1 MHPVILERRQLLQ
14 NICAPAAKAAA
25 ASAISAWLFATPSW
39 AKPKATVLKRLV
51 CVGGSLTEIIYAL
64 NLQEHLIAIDT
75 TSTYPMAS
83 KKLPSVGYARALS
96 LEGVLSMRPQ
106 LLLVTED
113 AGPSQVLRQIS
124 HAGVQVKILKADH
137 RYEGLIDRIRAI
149 GFLLGAEGQSEKL
162 IKEINHEWQQYQ
174 KYQQCQQDI
183 HHGMIGKNEN
193 IAQKEVPCQQ
203 LKAMFIMA
211 HSPQQI
217 MVAGHSTSA
226 HAIMNYLQ
234 LDNAFKMVQGY
245 KPLTPES
252 VIAGQ
257 VNIILLTD
265 QGLQAQGG
273 MQGIL
278 RLPGVMQT
286 PAARHRQIYSREAN
300 HLLGFGPRL
309 PSMLHSLAKEIH
321 GIK

>member
-25 ASAISAWLFATPSW
+25 ATAISSWLFATPSW

-75 TSTYPMAS
+75 TSTYPMAT
-83 KKLPSVGYARALS
+83 KKLPSVGYARTLS

-113 AGPSQVLRQIS
+113 AGPPQVLRQIS
-124 HAGVQVKILKADH
+124 HAGVQVKVLKADH

-149 GFLLGAEGQSEKL
+149 GFLLGAEGQAERL
-162 IKEINHEWQQYQ
+162 IKEINHEWQR
-174 KYQQCQQDI
+174 YQQDMS
-183 HHGMIGKNEN
+183 HGMIVKNEN
-193 IAQKEVPCQQ
+193 LNKKETPSQQ

-226 HAIMNYLQ
+226 HAIMNYLH
-234 LDNAFKMVQGY
+234 LDNAFKTVQGY

-252 VIAGQ
+252 VIAGKA
-257 VNIILLTD
+257 NIILLTD

-278 RLPGVMQT
+278 RLPGVIQI

-321 GIK
+321 AIK

>member
-1 MHPVILERRQLLQ
+1 MHPVILERRQLLK
-14 NICAPAAKAAA
+14 NIFSPAAKAAA
-25 ASAISAWLFATPSW
+25 ATAISGWLFASPSW
-39 AKPKATVLKRLV
+39 SKPRATVLKRLV

-64 NLQEHLIAIDT
+64 DLQEHLIAIDT
-75 TSTYPMAS
+75 TSTYPMAT
-83 KKLPSVGYARALS
+83 KKLPNVGYARTLS

-106 LLLVTED
+106 LLLVTKD
-113 AGPSQVLRQIS
+113 AGPPQVLRQIS
-124 HAGVQVKILKADH
+124 HAGVQVKALKADH

-149 GFLLGAEGQSEKL
+149 GFLLGAEARAEKL
-162 IKEINHEWQQYQ
+162 IKEINHEWQRY
-174 KYQQCQQDI
+174 QQDI
-183 HHGMIGKNEN
+183 NHSVIGKNEVL
-193 IAQKEVPCQQ
+193 ASKKP
-203 LKAMFIMA
+203 KAMFIMA

-226 HAIMNYLQ
+226 HAIMNYLH
-234 LDNAFKMVQGY
+234 LDNAFKIVDGY

-252 VIAGQ
+252 VIASQ
-257 VNIILLTD
+257 ADVILLTD

-273 MQGIL
+273 MKEIL

-309 PSMLHSLAKEIH
+309 PSMLYSLAREIH
-321 GIK
+321 DIN

>member
-25 ASAISAWLFATPSW
+25 ATAISSWLFATPSW

-75 TSTYPMAS
+75 TSTYPMAT
-83 KKLPSVGYARALS
+83 KKLPSVGYARTLS

-113 AGPSQVLRQIS
+113 AGPPQVLRQIS
-124 HAGVQVKILKADH
+124 HAGVQVKVLKADH

-149 GFLLGAEGQSEKL
+149 GFLLGAEGQAERL
-162 IKEINHEWQQYQ
+162 IKEINHEWQR
-174 KYQQCQQDI
+174 YQQDMS
-183 HHGMIGKNEN
+183 HGMIVKNEN
-193 IAQKEVPCQQ
+193 LNKKEVPSQQ

-226 HAIMNYLQ
+226 HAIMNYLH
-234 LDNAFKMVQGY
+234 LDNAFKTVQGY

-252 VIAGQ
+252 VIAGKA
-257 VNIILLTD
+257 NIILLTD

-278 RLPGVMQT
+278 RLPGVIQI

-321 GIK
+321 AIK

>member
-25 ASAISAWLFATPSW
+25 ATAISSWLFATPSW
-39 AKPKATVLKRLV
+39 AKPQATVLKRLV

-75 TSTYPMAS
+75 TSTYPMAT
-83 KKLPSVGYARALS
+83 KKLPSVGYARTLS

-113 AGPSQVLRQIS
+113 AGPPQVLRQIS
-124 HAGVQVKILKADH
+124 HAGVQVKVLKADH

-149 GFLLGAEGQSEKL
+149 GFLLGAEGQAERL
-162 IKEINHEWQQYQ
+162 IKEINHEWQR
-174 KYQQCQQDI
+174 YQQDMS
-183 HHGMIGKNEN
+183 HGMIVKNEN
-193 IAQKEVPCQQ
+193 LNKKEVPSQQ

-226 HAIMNYLQ
+226 HAIMNYLH
-234 LDNAFKMVQGY
+234 LDNAFKTVQGY

-252 VIAGQ
+252 VIAGKA
-257 VNIILLTD
+257 NIILLTD

-278 RLPGVMQT
+278 RLPGVIQI

-321 GIK
+321 AIK

>member
-1 MHPVILERRQLLQ
+1 MHSVILERRQLLQ
-14 NICAPAAKAAA
+14 NICAPAVKAVAA
-25 ASAISAWLFATPSW
+25 TTISAWLFATPSW
-39 AKPKATVLKRLV
+39 AKPRPTVLKRLV

-75 TSTYPMAS
+75 TSTYPMAT
-83 KKLPSVGYARALS
+83 KKLPSVGYARTLS

-113 AGPSQVLRQIS
+113 AGPPQVLREIS
-124 HAGVQVKILKADH
+124 HAGVQVRVLKADH
-137 RYEGLIDRIRAI
+137 RYEGLIDRVRAI
-149 GFLLGAEGQSEKL
+149 GFLLGAEGQAERL

-174 KYQQCQQDI
+174 QDI
-183 HHGMIGKNEN
+183 NHAMIGKNEN
-193 IAQKEVPCQQ
+193 LNKKKVPSQQ

-226 HAIMNYLQ
+226 HAIINYLH
-234 LDNAFKMVQGY
+234 LDNAFKTVQGY
-245 KPLTPES
+245 KPLNPES

-257 VNIILLTD
+257 ANIILLTD

-321 GIK
+321 AIK

>member
-39 AKPKATVLKRLV
+39 AKPKATLLKRLV

-113 AGPSQVLRQIS
+113 AGPPQVLRQIS
-124 HAGVQVKILKADH
+124 HAGVQVKVLKADH

-149 GFLLGAEGQSEKL
+149 GFLLGAEGQAERL
-162 IKEINHEWQQYQ
+162 IKEINHEWQR
-174 KYQQCQQDI
+174 YQQDMS
-183 HHGMIGKNEN
+183 HGMIVKNEN
-193 IAQKEVPCQQ
+193 LNKKEVPSQQ

-226 HAIMNYLQ
+226 HAIMNYLH
-234 LDNAFKMVQGY
+234 LDNAFKTVQGY

-252 VIAGQ
+252 VIAGKA
-257 VNIILLTD
+257 NIILLTD

-278 RLPGVMQT
+278 RLPGVIQI

-309 PSMLHSLAKEIH
+309 PSMLHSLAKEMH
-321 GIK
+321 AIK

>member
-1 MHPVILERRQLLQ
+1 
-14 NICAPAAKAAA
+14 
-25 ASAISAWLFATPSW
+25 
-39 AKPKATVLKRLV
+39 
-51 CVGGSLTEIIYAL
+51 VGGSLTEIIYAL

-75 TSTYPMAS
+75 TSTYPMAT
-83 KKLPSVGYARALS
+83 KKLPSVGYARTLS

-113 AGPSQVLRQIS
+113 AGPPQVLRQIS
-124 HAGVQVKILKADH
+124 HAGVQVKVLKADH

-149 GFLLGAEGQSEKL
+149 GFLLGAEGQAERL
-162 IKEINHEWQQYQ
+162 IKEINHEWQR
-174 KYQQCQQDI
+174 YQQDMS
-183 HHGMIGKNEN
+183 HGMIVKNEN
-193 IAQKEVPCQQ
+193 LNKKEVPSQQ

-226 HAIMNYLQ
+226 HAIMNYLH
-234 LDNAFKMVQGY
+234 LDNAFKTVQGY

-252 VIAGQ
+252 VIAGKA
-257 VNIILLTD
+257 NIILLTD

-278 RLPGVMQT
+278 RLPGVIQI

-321 GIK
+321 AIK

>member
-25 ASAISAWLFATPSW
+25 ATAVSGWLFATPSW
-39 AKPKATVLKRLV
+39 AKPRTTILKRLV

-75 TSTYPMAS
+75 TSTYPMAT
-83 KKLPSVGYARALS
+83 KKLPSVGYARTLS

-113 AGPSQVLRQIS
+113 AGPPQVLRQIS
-124 HAGVQVKILKADH
+124 YAGVQVKVLKADH

-149 GFLLGAEGQSEKL
+149 GFLLGVEARAEKL

-174 KYQQCQQDI
+174 QDMS
-183 HHGMIGKNEN
+183 HGMIGKNEN
-193 IAQKEVPCQQ
+193 LLKKEVPSQQ

-217 MVAGHSTSA
+217 MVAGRSTSA
-226 HAIMNYLQ
+226 HAIMNYLH
-234 LDNAFKMVQGY
+234 LDNAFKTVQGY

-257 VNIILLTD
+257 ANIILLTD

-321 GIK
+321 VIK

>member
-1 MHPVILERRQLLQ
+1 MHPVIPERRQLLQ

-25 ASAISAWLFATPSW
+25 ATAISSWLFATPSW

-75 TSTYPMAS
+75 TSTYPMAT
-83 KKLPSVGYARALS
+83 KKLPSVGYARTLS

-113 AGPSQVLRQIS
+113 AGPPQVLRQIS
-124 HAGVQVKILKADH
+124 HAGVQVKVLKADH

-149 GFLLGAEGQSEKL
+149 GFLLGAEGQAERL
-162 IKEINHEWQQYQ
+162 IKEINHEWQR
-174 KYQQCQQDI
+174 YQQDMS
-183 HHGMIGKNEN
+183 HGMIVKNEN
-193 IAQKEVPCQQ
+193 LNKKEVPSQQ

-226 HAIMNYLQ
+226 HAIMNYLH
-234 LDNAFKMVQGY
+234 LDNAFKTVQGY

-252 VIAGQ
+252 VIAGKA
-257 VNIILLTD
+257 NIILLTD

-278 RLPGVMQT
+278 RLPGVIQI

-321 GIK
+321 AIK

>member
-1 MHPVILERRQLLQ
+1 MHPVILERRQLLK
-14 NICAPAAKAAA
+14 NIFSPAAKAAA
-25 ASAISAWLFATPSW
+25 ATAISGWLFASPSW
-39 AKPKATVLKRLV
+39 SKPRATVLKRLV

-64 NLQEHLIAIDT
+64 DLQEHLIAIDT
-75 TSTYPMAS
+75 TSTYPMAT
-83 KKLPSVGYARALS
+83 KKLPNVGYARTLS

-113 AGPSQVLRQIS
+113 AGPPQVLRQIS
-124 HAGVQVKILKADH
+124 HAGVQVKALKADH

-149 GFLLGAEGQSEKL
+149 GFLLGAEARAEKL
-162 IKEINHEWQQYQ
+162 IKEINHEWQRY
-174 KYQQCQQDI
+174 QQDI
-183 HHGMIGKNEN
+183 NHSVIGKNE
-193 IAQKEVPCQQ
+193 AFASKKP
-203 LKAMFIMA
+203 KAMFIMA

-226 HAIMNYLQ
+226 HAIMNYLH
-234 LDNAFKMVQGY
+234 LDNAFKIVDGY

-252 VIAGQ
+252 VIASQ
-257 VNIILLTD
+257 ADVILLTD

-273 MQGIL
+273 MKEIL

-309 PSMLHSLAKEIH
+309 PSMLYSLAREIH

>member
-25 ASAISAWLFATPSW
+25 ATAISSWLFATPSW

-75 TSTYPMAS
+75 TSTYPMAT
-83 KKLPSVGYARALS
+83 KKLPSVGYARTLS

-113 AGPSQVLRQIS
+113 AGPPQVLRQIS
-124 HAGVQVKILKADH
+124 HAGVQVKVLKADH

-149 GFLLGAEGQSEKL
+149 GFLLGAEGQAEWL
-162 IKEINHEWQQYQ
+162 IKEINHEWQR
-174 KYQQCQQDI
+174 YQQDMS
-183 HHGMIGKNEN
+183 HGMIVKNEN
-193 IAQKEVPCQQ
+193 LNKKEVPSQQ

-226 HAIMNYLQ
+226 HAIMNYLH
-234 LDNAFKMVQGY
+234 LDNAFKTVQGY

-252 VIAGQ
+252 VIAGKA
-257 VNIILLTD
+257 NIILLTD

-278 RLPGVMQT
+278 RLPGVIQI

-321 GIK
+321 AIK